1 MIVFIVVF
9 VILFTVKL
17 LSYVTVKFFQ
27 ILIENTYRQFYR
39 QTETHPIDTP
49 QYISTDNYYL
59 IQLFIVFFRLI

>member
-9 VILFTVKL
+9 VILFTVNL

-49 QYISTDNYYL
+49 RYISTDIYYL
-59 IQLFIVFFRLI
+59 YQFVI

>member
-9 VILFTVKL
+9 VILFTVNL

-49 QYISTDNYYL
+49 
-59 IQLFIVFFRLI
+59 